1 MPDRQVTVDFNI
13 KDFIAAAERI
23 EGATQVLPY
32 VIANLLNDGAF
43 KTRQVLVQ
51 DTWPTHVNAR
61 NKNFI
66 SAALRVEKAN
76 KNNLEVKIYDQ
87 LDRGHLKKHA
97 EGGTKQARGNN
108 IAIPDEANVRKG
120 AGGVYKSQLPS
131 SIIARTPKRALR
143 ITTHGIFVGRGGRL
157 VRMYSLKPT
166 VEIKA
171 DVPFYKDFQ
180 YVMLNAVRT
189 GFADAVAFSLRRQA
203 ERNK

>member
-1 MPDRQVTVDFNI
+1 MADRQVTVDFNI

-23 EGATQVLPY
+23 EGARQVLPY

-51 DTWPTHVNAR
+51 DTWPTHVVAR
-61 NKNFI
+61 NRNFI
-66 SAALRVEKAN
+66 SASLQVEKAN
-76 KNNLEVKIYDQ
+76 KNNLEVMIYDR
-87 LDRGHLKKHA
+87 LDHGNLKMHA
-97 EGGTKQARGNN
+97 EGGNRRARGNN
-108 IAIPDEANVRKG
+108 LAIPDETNVRKG

-131 SIIARTPKRALR
+131 SIISRTPKRALR
-143 ITTHGIFVGRGGRL
+143 ITTRGIFVGRGGRL
-157 VRMYSLKPT
+157 IRMYSLKPQ

-171 DVPFYKDFQ
+171 DVPFYKDFN